1 MIIGHRNQAAER
13 RHSTIRRVCQGRI
26 SAVISNHV
34 VAIIKTQRL
43 DAIERIGIAGAI
55 RHRQDAGLDCHR
67 VVREAPA
74 EDRDIGVRTPSE
86 DVTAFT
92 TNQGIVAVTADH
104 RVVAA
109 ATTDEVVT
117 ITALENVIAVAAVKG
132 IVPGFTVN
140 PRTKRITGAE
150 HLGRI

>member
-1 MIIGHRNQAAER
+1 MIVGHSDQAAER
-13 RHSTIRRVCQGRI
+13 RHSTIRRVCQGRVGTI
-26 SAVISNHV
+26 IPNRVLAVIE
-34 VAIIKTQRL
+34 AKRL
-43 DAIERIGIAGAI
+43 NAIERIGIAGAV
-55 RHRQDAGLDCHR
+55 RHRQGAGLDRNC
-67 VVREAPA
+67 VVREAA
-74 EDRDIGVRTPSE
+74 TEDRDVGIHTPSE
-86 DVTAFT
+86 
-92 TNQGIVAVTADH
+92 NVAAIATGNHVITGTADH